1 MFNGKGSRGRF
12 ADSTEAANH
21 QIVPVGAVK
30 TQHVHNGFALR
41 GINDLANT
49 QQRLAARNGEKF
61 GDARVGGGGVHFFV
75 RVTELD
81 IVIALQN
88 AKERFTGDGGV
99 EQAGK
104 FRSAEITSFQR
115 ERLTGSVAEPFESD
129 DATGG
134 GKGKTR
140 GGFVFVVHNF
150 GEKNLGA
157 GGEGAGGHLLRVA
170 HQFVEVDFR

>member
-1 MFNGKGSRGRF
+1 MNRGNRAERNVRLQGSRGRF

-30 TQHVHNGFALR
+30 AQYIHDGSTLR
-41 GINDLANT
+41 GINDLANA
-49 QQRLAARNGEKF
+49 QQWLAARNGEKF

-81 IVIALQN
+81 IVIALEN

-99 EQAGK
+99 KQAGK
-104 FRSAEITSFQR
+104 FGRVKVTGLER
-115 ERLTGSVAEPFESD
+115 ERLVCGVAEALEFG
-129 DATGG
+129 DAAGW

-140 GGFVFVVHNF
+140 GGFVFVVDNF
-150 GEKNLGA
+150 GEKNFGA
-157 GGEGAGGHLLRVA
+157 
-170 HQFVEVDFR
+170 